1 MRTAAETMKFA
12 AIVADSS
19 SSRNQCPTKVPL
31 SAKKIGMG
39 IAYFQLP
46 WRRLSS
52 SSSGEALLESWI
64 WLHAISI
71 APTKATK
78 KHAQNRNG
86 EMGIAFREI
95 NLATNAAQNG
105 DRFRIAAMIIG

>member
-31 SAKKIGMG
+31 SAKKIGIG

-46 WRRLSS
+46 WRRLLT
-52 SSSGEALLESWI
+52 SSGEAALKSSI

-105 DRFRIAAMIIG
+105 DRFRIAAMMIG

>member
-78 KHAQNRNG
+78 KHAQNRND
-86 EMGIAFREI
+86 EMGIALREI

-105 DRFRIAAMIIG
+105 DRFRIAAMMIG